1 MIIIYHLVLNTIMKK
16 TFYVNSCTLIRTI
29 DTYSLYEILV
39 QTLTKFRGKRRER
52 ISKLISKYGLIRL
65 LEHKLRDEKL

>member
-1 MIIIYHLVLNTIMKK
+1 M
-16 TFYVNSCTLIRTI
+16 RTI
-29 DTYSLYEILV
+29 DTYPLYEILV